1 MKKQIHIIQGII
13 ILLIIFIALLISIK
27 FIYKINNEQVDTSY
41 MWNIN
46 LTNLKITEGSI
57 EGTTKLENN
66 TLTTEVTLKKEKEYY
81 EFTFDIE
88 NTGTL
93 DAIIDNINLFVDN
106 KKNILTYKVS
116 YLDGTSLNKGDVLKS
131 NTNKTILV
139 RIDYPKQT
147 NKIYD
152 ELTLKITLSLIYKA
166 IY

>member
-41 MWNIN
+41 IWNIN
-46 LTNLKITEGSI
+46 LTNLQITEGSI
-57 EGTTKLENN
+57 QGTTKLENN
-66 TLTTEVTLKKEKEYY
+66 TLTTEVTLKKELEYY
-81 EFTFDIE
+81 EFTFEIE

-93 DAIIDNINLFVDN
+93 DAILDNVDLSIEN
-106 KKNILTYKVS
+106 KKNILTHKVS
-116 YLDGTSLNKGDVLKS
+116 YLDGASINKGDILKS
-131 NTNKTILV
+131 NTSKTILV

-152 ELTLKITLSLIYKA
+152 ELTLKITLNLIYKA